1 MNARTRLE
9 ALHAEMLG
17 DLQEVHLLLQAL
29 RSELPEVAAKLKS
42 DSSEAAAVVS
52 QACVDFQAQAFAL
65 AEFIKLR
72 KGEVLEDIQHSTARN
87 AAATKR
93 ALSAFNNMLW
103 ALAALG
109 LMNLGLILY
118 LTLSK

>member
-29 RSELPEVAAKLKS
+29 RSELPEVAAKLKG
-42 DSSEAAAVVS
+42 DAGEAASAVN

-72 KGEVLEDIQHSTARN
+72 KSEVLEDIQHSTARN
-87 AAATKR
+87 ATTTKR
-93 ALSAFNNMLW
+93 ALSTFSNMLW

-109 LMNLGLILY
+109 LMNFGLILY
-118 LTLSK
+118 VALHK